1 MNGKSG
7 LRELN
12 EEEIQSV
19 NGGLTIPGA
28 LGGIYLGWQIG
39 WNTGMAINSYNNSTG
54 TSLGE
59 AIYYLTN

>member
-12 EEEIQSV
+12 DEESQYV
-19 NGGLTIPGA
+19 NGGLSIPNA
-28 LGGIYLGWQIG
+28 IGGIYIGWQIG
-39 WNTGMAINSYNNSTG
+39 WSTGMAINSYNNSRG